1 MRKPSSRPL
10 LLVAIGAALTSVGC
24 APPIPDGGFDAPDP
38 ASRIYAAVRVA
49 AEFERTGVRPDRATL
64 KNLVVMLASADP
76 ATRFIASETLREIA
90 GTDLGYHPSAPLPER
105 TLAADRWRAWV
116 EALPA
121 ASEDRRS

>member
-1 MRKPSSRPL
+1 MRTPCHRPVL
-10 LLVAIGAALTSVGC
+10 LAALGAALTATGC

-49 AEFERTGVRPDRATL
+49 SEFERTGIRPDRTTL
-64 KNLVVMLASADP
+64 QNLVIMLASSDP
-76 ATRFIASETLREIA
+76 ATRFVASETLQRIA

-116 EALPA
+116 EALPITTT
-121 ASEDRRS
+121 ERRS

>member
-1 MRKPSSRPL
+1 MPSLRPL
-10 LLVAIGAALTSVGC
+10 LLVALGAVLTSTGC

-49 AEFERTGVRPDRATL
+49 ADFERTGIRPDRTIL
-64 KNLVVMLASADP
+64 EDLVVMLASSDP
-76 ATRFIASETLREIA
+76 ATRFIASQTLQEIA

-105 TLAADRWRAWV
+105 MLAADRWRAWV

-121 ASEDRRS
+121 SSGARAS

>member
-1 MRKPSSRPL
+1 MRKPSHRPL
-10 LLVAIGAALTSVGC
+10 LLVALGAALTSTGC

-49 AEFERTGVRPDRATL
+49 ADFERTGIRPDRTTL
-64 KNLVVMLASADP
+64 EDLVVMLASSDP
-76 ATRFIASETLREIA
+76 ATRFIASQTLREIA

-116 EALPA
+116 EALPVSSGEQ
-121 ASEDRRS
+121 AS